1 MTDRR
6 QAARHNGSSGS
17 AEALARGLGWF
28 SIGLGLME
36 LVAPRALARSLGM
49 RGSEGLL
56 ATYGLREIGNGIGIL
71 VSDNPKPW
79 IWGRVGGDAL
89 DIGTLATGLTD
100 KNPRKE
106 NVGLALAAVAGVTVL
121 DVICAQALSANGGRV
136 PRSVWD
142 YSNRR
147 GMARAVEAMRGAA
160 RDFEVPRD
168 MRIPEPLRPFAAG

>member
-1 MTDRR
+1 
-6 QAARHNGSSGS
+6 
-17 AEALARGLGWF
+17 
-28 SIGLGLME
+28 
-36 LVAPRALARSLGM
+36 M

-100 KNPRKE
+100 KNPHKE

-121 DVICAQALSANGGRV
+121 DVICAQALGGNGART
-136 PRSVWD
+136 PRSIWD
-142 YSNRR
+142 YGNRR
-147 GMARAVEAMRGAA
+147 GMPRPAEA
-160 RDFEVPRD
+160 
-168 MRIPEPLRPFAAG
+168 